1 MSGITDPASIFF
13 NSVSEERL
21 CVRKVYI
28 AGHKDSQGF
37 FFYLWFS
44 QIPSLLV
51 YSNKSLGGLKH
62 LTHLDTDDLS
72 SIFLACDEDWCLE
85 ILRTNENVTQIWKHR
100 KIYFNLSSV
109 STLNLVSWI
118 CRRFLPFAISGPLQL
133 NIPTQM
139 LSGLKAQ
146 SYIRLSA
153 RLHHSCIFL
162 CTFLFSG
169 CLDSLSGWYV
179 FLSTLILLV

>member
-1 MSGITDPASIFF
+1 MKRGFAWERSTLQDTKTLRDFFLSVVLPNPIPLSIQQQEFRWSQAS
-13 NSVSEERL
+13 
-21 CVRKVYI
+21 
-28 AGHKDSQGF
+28 D
-37 FFYLWFS
+37 
-44 QIPSLLV
+44 
-51 YSNKSLGGLKH
+51 SLGH
-62 LTHLDTDDLS
+62 WWYLS
-72 SIFLACDEDWCLE
+72 SIFLACDEVWCLE

-146 SYIRLSA
+146 SQCQYIRLSA